1 MAYTD
6 DPMGPRRRALVDG
19 LAGNTGISGAMPGG
33 VGLPQI
39 GGAPTK
45 KPVAAGF
52 TGGLIDGQFVG
63 GNKYASADQL
73 PGAANAPAAPAA
85 QPAGPFQSA
94 NASVSGYLQDATRDF
109 APTLRGIKDEAG
121 RKSALNQYLTSL
133 EPEVAKRGGH
143 ISDIHGDGA
152 NVDGRRIDF
161 FRDIE
166 GAADPQYLDVTDQ
179 ASAPQGQ
186 RGGMNPLFAG
196 SSVAPMLQG
205 DPSANIQNA
214 MQQMGALGNTS
225 RIQQLIAALSGGQ
238 Q

>member
-33 VGLPQI
+33 VGLPPI
-39 GGAPTK
+39 
-45 KPVAAGF
+45 AG
-52 TGGLIDGQFVG
+52 
-63 GNKYASADQL
+63 
-73 PGAANAPAAPAA
+73 APAAPAPVA
-85 QPAGPFQSA
+85 APPAAKPAGPFQSG

-186 RGGMNPLFAG
+186 RGGGMNPLFAG